1 MAADD
6 LPQPQIPP
14 PPTPP
19 NNPPPPETSTSNVL
33 DINNNVVGT
42 LTYLTSTPANIVNQ
56 LLALYSNAPTNFVP
70 ASINTIVV
78 SQTSAATTSAAS
90 PSVLSGMTAMP
101 PAGTYMVF
109 FSGSVNTNGSSA
121 SGAFG
126 IYLNGTL
133 LPETNRPVSC
143 NLSLLG
149 GLVSV
154 SINAIGVGTY
164 TGTQVI
170 LDGHSTIDVRF
181 SSTNGGVIAF
191 SERVLTLMQV
201 SK

>member
-6 LPQPQIPP
+6 LPQPQIPT

-19 NNPPPPETSTSNVL
+19 ENPPPPATSTSNVV
-33 DINNNVVGT
+33 DINSNVLGT
-42 LTYLTSTPANIVNQ
+42 LTYLASTPQNVVNQ
-56 LLALYSNAPTNFVP
+56 LLALYNTIPSAFSP
-70 ASINTIVV
+70 ATINTIIV
-78 SQTSAATTSAAS
+78 SQTTPATTSAAS
-90 PSVLSGMTAMP
+90 PSILSGMTVIP
-101 PAGTYMVF
+101 PAGTYTVS

-126 IYLNGTL
+126 IYVNGVL

-164 TGTQVI
+164 TGTQVV
-170 LDGHSTIDVRF
+170 LDGHSTVDIRF